1 MLEVKDLKKVYRPK
15 KGQPVKALDGVSLT
29 FPDRG
34 LVFVL
39 GKSGSG
45 KSTLLHVMGG
55 LDTADSGEIII
66 KGKSSERFSQGDF
79 DSYRN
84 TYVGFIF
91 QEYNVLDE
99 FTVAANI
106 GLALELQ
113 GLKATDER
121 VGELLAEVG
130 LQGLGD
136 RKPNELSGG
145 QKQRVAIARALIKNP
160 EIIMADEPT
169 GALDSNTGKQ
179 VFDTLKRLSETRLVI
194 VVSHDREFAEQFGD
208 RVIELA
214 DGKVIG
220 DITKSLAD
228 EGADADVCVVNNK
241 FIRIRQGKLLTEN
254 DLRMI
259 NEYLKGKKT
268 DTVIPIEPKAEAETK
283 KLLRFE
289 DGGKAEVFVETT
301 PELAKGETKDG
312 QDFKLIKSRLPFKNA
327 FKMGASGLKHKR
339 VRLAFSIILAAFAFA
354 LFGFADT
361 AAAYDKYAVT
371 YQSMSDAG
379 VNYLALSKR
388 NDFENGYNN
397 MQMNDADV
405 AALREEYKIPFQPVL
420 DERFSLNLQ
429 TYGQSVYASSFGG
442 ISVITQELLDGA
454 EFTLDGELPASGEV
468 VVTDWI
474 FQSYREY
481 GFRSYDENGSE
492 TSKEIRTHDDLKGLK
507 LRLNDGDFKIT
518 GVLDTGLNLDKY
530 QELFGKDL
538 NTIWSDRALSN
549 LYQEF
554 SSITQNGYHSLLF
567 IREGDEGLFARN
579 YIDGNFQFGDGGSL
593 DMGGVSLSLF
603 NPSVGEYVFLR
614 EGATELA
621 DNEVAVNAD
630 IFYQYEGEREQYFA
644 DYARE
649 NWENL
654 SASLEEYG
662 IYSAETYAYRLFDR
676 GGGDWYETAPVG
688 KSGKELN
695 IEFYSDLCADKVFK
709 LEGYCYKGNLE
720 EPVEFIVRIGA
731 VSLYGGDR
739 YSVLLSQGL
748 FARFPSEGSYSMA
761 IAPNTVPGDTVKA
774 LIRESYVD
782 DGEHYILNNVVM
794 NTLSWLNDMIEMMAE
809 IFVYV
814 GLAFAVF
821 AGLLFM
827 NFISTSIAFKR
838 REIGILRAVGA
849 RSKDV
854 FMIFFYESLIVALI
868 DFVLAT
874 ALAAIL
880 IPFLNN
886 TIQSGLNLTLLIFGI
901 RQVGLVLGV
910 SVLVAFLASFF
921 PVMHVA
927 KKKPIEAIRNK

>member
-15 KGQPVKALDGVSLT
+15 KGMPVKALDGVSLT

-66 KGKSSERFSQGDF
+66 KGKSSENFSQGDF

-121 VGELLAEVG
+121 VGQLLAEVG

-220 DITKSLAD
+220 DITKSLAE
-228 EGADADVCVVNNK
+228 EGTDADVCVVNDK
-241 FIRIRQGKLLTEN
+241 FIRIRQGKLLTEK

-283 KLLRFE
+283 KLLRIE
-289 DGGKAEVFVETT
+289 DGGRSEVFVDTT
-301 PELAKGETKDG
+301 PELARGESKGG

-327 FKMGASGLKHKR
+327 LKMGASGLKHKR
-339 VRLAFSIILAAFAFA
+339 VRLAFSIILAAFAFS

-371 YQSMSDAG
+371 YQSMSDVG

-388 NDFENGYNN
+388 DDFENGYRN
-397 MQMNDADV
+397 MQMSTADV
-405 AALREEYKIPFQPVL
+405 EALREEFEIPFQPVL
-420 DERFSLNLQ
+420 DQRFSLELQ
-429 TYGQSVYASSFGG
+429 KYGQSVYANQFAG
-442 ISVITQELLDGA
+442 VTPITQELLDGA
-454 EFTLDGELPASGEV
+454 GFALDGELPASGEV

-481 GFRSYDENGSE
+481 GYRFYDMQTGNEI
-492 TSKEIRTHDDLKGLK
+492 TKEIRTHDDLKGLN
-507 LRLNDGDFKIT
+507 LRLNERYFKIS
-518 GVLDTGLNLDKY
+518 GILDTGLNLDKY
-530 QELFGKDL
+530 RELFGKDI
-538 NTIWSDRALSN
+538 NVIWNDRALSN

-554 SSITQNGYHSLLF
+554 SSITQNGYHGLLF
-567 IREGDEGLFARN
+567 IHEGDEGLLKN
-579 YIDGNFQFGDGGSL
+579 SVIDGRFTFIDDSFETDIGLLFEFSPSL
-593 DMGGVSLSLF
+593 
-603 NPSVGEYVFLR
+603 GEYSFLR

-621 DNEVAVNAD
+621 DDEIAVSAD
-630 IFYQYEGEREQYFA
+630 IFYQYSSEREQYIY
-644 DYARE
+644 DYAE
-649 NWENL
+649 KNWDE
-654 SASLEEYG
+654 SLEEYR
-662 IYSAETYAYRLFDR
+662 IYSFYDYINILSYR
-676 GGGDWYETAPVG
+676 GDGWYETAPVG
-688 KSGKELN
+688 KSGKELDL
-695 IEFYSDLCADKVFK
+695 EFYSDLCAGKDFK
-709 LEGYCYKGNLE
+709 LK
-720 EPVEFIVRIGA
+720 GA
-731 VSLYGGDR
+731 VYGKYGEEEFELTARVGAIALYGAKAMAAV
-739 YSVLLSQGL
+739 SPKIFSQ
-748 FARFPSEGSYSMA
+748 FAVEGTYSMA
-761 IAPNTVPGDTVKA
+761 IAPNTVSGDTVKA

-782 DGEHYILNNVVM
+782 EGEHYVLNNVVM
-794 NTLSWLNDMIEMMAE
+794 NTLSWLNDTIEIMADV
-809 IFVYV
+809 FVYV

-880 IPFLNN
+880 IPILNN
-886 TIQSGLNLTLLIFGI
+886 SIQSGLNLTLLIFGI
-901 RQVGLVLGV
+901 RQVGLVLGI

-927 KKKPIEAIRNK
+927 RKKPIEAIRNK